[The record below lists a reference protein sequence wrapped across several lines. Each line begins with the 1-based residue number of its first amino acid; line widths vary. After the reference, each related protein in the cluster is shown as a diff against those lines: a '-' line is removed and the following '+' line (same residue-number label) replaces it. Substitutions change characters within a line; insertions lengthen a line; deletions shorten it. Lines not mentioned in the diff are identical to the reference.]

1 MNKKSKIS
9 VRLTPNQE
17 LVLKEMGESLDV
29 SVSMLIRTIVGSWLA
44 TNEERVY
51 RLIDRKKLEKD
62 PNYKPQNNEIN
73 LFDDA
78 TD

>member
-73 LFDDA
+73 LFDNAAD
-78 TD
+78 